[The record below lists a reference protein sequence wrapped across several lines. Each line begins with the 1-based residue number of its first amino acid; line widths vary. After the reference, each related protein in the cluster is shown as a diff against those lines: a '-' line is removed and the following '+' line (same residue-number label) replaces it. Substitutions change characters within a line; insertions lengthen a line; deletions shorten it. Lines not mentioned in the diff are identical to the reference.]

1 MVGFVLIH
9 QSFSSLFYL
18 LSDKQIKKCKFG
30 ELSSTIHEIELAVKE
45 LPESQIAYKMNKYLS
60 VEK

>member
-30 ELSSTIHEIELAVKE
+30 KSSTIHEIELAVKE
-45 LPESQIAYKMNKYLS
+45 LPEGQIEYKMNKYLS

>member
-9 QSFSSLFYL
+9 QSFSSLFFL

-30 ELSSTIHEIELAVKE
+30 ELSSKIHEIELAANE
-45 LPESQIAYKMNKYLS
+45 LPEGQIT
-60 VEK
+60 